1 MTFVVSKILNLVSIL
16 NLKPN
21 LHAAEKLKSL
31 MEKVN
36 ECSDDLDKVKDDF
49 VSASTRF
56 EVLQKQRKQRF
67 EVGGIRLTP
76 TQLINILVLF
86 FFNRVVL
93 ITLLSL

>member
-1 MTFVVSKILNLVSIL
+1 
-16 NLKPN
+16 
-21 LHAAEKLKSL
+21 

-67 EVGGIRLTP
+67 EVG
-76 TQLINILVLF
+76 VLD
-86 FFNRVVL
+86 
-93 ITLLSL
+93 